1 VATNGN
7 ARKQTTRK
15 TSSKVSG
22 GGSARKP
29 KTTARSGASR
39 TTGSASKKASGS
51 RRTSGTAASR
61 RSSGT
66 AASRRSSGT
75 AASRRSSG
83 TAASR
88 GSSATTA
95 ASHNGSSRNGLVGTK
110 IVRSAV
116 GAVVGGAAIGVAG
129 LVANRRSKPK
139 LLGIAIPD
147 ELNPQRLDPKK
158 LANQIDLKDV
168 VRHIGNFAEQVEAR
182 SEHVRILS
190 GQAKALTRRMT

>member
-66 AASRRSSGT
+66 AAPRRT
-75 AASRRSSG
+75 SG

-129 LVANRRSKPK
+129 LVANRRSKPR

-168 VRHIGNFAEQVEAR
+168 IRHIGNFAEQVEAR

>member
-75 AASRRSSG
+75 AASR
-83 TAASR
+83 

-95 ASHNGSSRNGLVGTK
+95 ASHNGSSRNGPVGTK

-168 VRHIGNFAEQVEAR
+168 IRHIGNFAEQVEAR

>member
-51 RRTSGTAASR
+51 RRT
-61 RSSGT
+61 SGT

>member
-1 VATNGN
+1 MATNGN

-66 AASRRSSGT
+66 AAPRRT
-75 AASRRSSG
+75 SG

-88 GSSATTA
+88 GSSGTAA

-129 LVANRRSKPK
+129 LVANRRSKPR

>member
-75 AASRRSSG
+75 AASR
-83 TAASR
+83 

-129 LVANRRSKPK
+129 LVANRRSKPR